1 MNFDNN
7 KTYHPWWTPG
17 AAPVNT
23 TQKSSRSARKASSRT
38 ISAAAADIWLEGEG
52 VAKASK
58 RFLTLGVRGDEN
70 PKGGVSLR
78 SLCGVPGG
86 RERMWWL
93 DTWACWGV
101 VGEDNTWGAAGRMG
115 GVGYGL
121 EPKDTA
127 TSIGRRPN
135 LTNPSQAIWASSQE
149 LYPL

>member
-1 MNFDNN
+1 MIIENI
-7 KTYHPWWTPG
+7 KTYRPWWTPG
-17 AAPVNT
+17 AVPVNT
-23 TQKSSRSARKASSRT
+23 TQKSSRSARKASSCK
-38 ISAAAADIWLEGEG
+38 ISTAAADNWLEGEG
-52 VAKASK
+52 VAKALR
-58 RFLTLGVRGDEN
+58 RFPTLGVWGEEN

-86 RERMWWL
+86 CERMWWL

-101 VGEDNTWGAAGRMG
+101 VDDDNTRGAAGRMG

-127 TSIGRRPN
+127 TSIGRQPH
-135 LTNPSQAIWASSQE
+135 LTNPSQAIWASSQV